1 MEKAGRTGRLFVNGI
16 MKQEKQESSL
26 HFGRILVREALG
38 EISLRED
45 SFCERRVDPSDC
57 QCKLGGLIS
66 WQTRGMS
73 WGWQRKV

>member
-1 MEKAGRTGRLFVNGI
+1 MEKAGRTGRLFVNEI
-16 MKQEKQESSL
+16 MKQEEQESSL
-26 HFGRILVREALG
+26 HFVPVLVRKTLG
-38 EISLRED
+38 GILLHGD
-45 SFCERRVDPSDC
+45 PFCERRVDPSGC